1 MMTKLRGVF
10 AVFVASLI
18 ATGFARADGIDK
30 MYDYREN
37 FIDEF
42 EIIGD
47 VYSLDGQQW
56 AMFEMKAMQMRFYLP
71 PQGVYVQIDENN
83 PIIRN
88 RTPFRGYWTT
98 TAPRGQ
104 ERWGACPDSP
114 QADHDGRARW
124 EYGDAVITNNYLENG
139 DLYFSLEIGHCDD
152 PVEAWAFNNPAL
164 DQPILNTVAQ
174 SMEIC
179 GNERDLVERALGC
192 SDVIAH
198 PEAPLAD
205 VAWAHWSRAYV
216 RCSTAPKRDIVADLM
231 AAVRIDPLDWQK
243 YYRRIGEYHGPLNGQ
258 ISNEL
263 YAAAEAFADRQCR

>member
-1 MMTKLRGVF
+1 MMKTFRGLSAALMVCLF
-10 AVFVASLI
+10 AGNLA
-18 ATGFARADGIDK
+18 GADGIDR

-47 VYSLDGQQW
+47 VYSLDGREW

-71 PQGVYVQIDENN
+71 PQGVYVSVDPNN

-88 RTPFRGYWTT
+88 RTPFRGYWVT

-114 QADHDGRARW
+114 QADHDGRAAW
-124 EYGDAVITNNYLENG
+124 EYGEAVITNNYIENG

-152 PVEAWAFNNPAL
+152 PVEFWAVNNPAL
-164 DQPILNTVAQ
+164 DQPVGNSLEYYVET
-174 SMEIC
+174 C
-179 GNERDLVERALGC
+179 GNEPDVVERALGC

-198 PEAPLAD
+198 PDATLTQ
-205 VAWAHWSRAYV
+205 VAAAHWGRAYV
-216 RCSTAPKRDIVADLM
+216 RCNSAPKRDVVADLM
-231 AAVRIDPLDWQK
+231 SAIRIDPLDWQQ
-243 YYRRIGEYHGPLNGQ
+243 YYRRIGEYHGPLDGR
-258 ISNEL
+258 ITPEL
-263 YAAAEAFADRQCR
+263 RAAAQAFADGDCR

>member
-1 MMTKLRGVF
+1 MMNSLRGLF
-10 AVFVASLI
+10 AALVASFCAASLVH
-18 ATGFARADGIDK
+18 ADGINK

-37 FIDEF
+37 VIDDF

-47 VYSLDGQQW
+47 VYSLDGRQW
-56 AMFEMKAMQMRFYLP
+56 AMFEMKTMKMRFYLP
-71 PQGVYVQIDENN
+71 PEGVYVTIDPNN

-88 RTPFRGYWTT
+88 RTPFRGYWTS

-104 ERWGACPDSP
+104 ESWGACPDAP
-114 QADHDGRARW
+114 QADHEGRARW
-124 EYGDAVITNNYLENG
+124 GYGEAVITNNYIENG
-139 DLYFSLEIGHCDD
+139 DLYFTLDIGHCDG
-152 PVEAWAFNNPAL
+152 PVESWAFNDPSR
-164 DQPILNTVAQ
+164 DQPSLNSVAH
-174 SMEIC
+174 SMDVC
-179 GNERDLVERALGC
+179 GNESDLVERALGC

-216 RCSTAPKRDIVADLM
+216 RCRTAPKRDIVADLM

-243 YYRRIGEYHGPLNGQ
+243 YYRRIGEYHGPLDGR
-258 ISNEL
+258 ISHEL